1 MMESRL
7 GILSSAES
15 HPLDWAP
22 PSVGAVWDPD
32 AVRVTTRNLA
42 VVPAGNLRVVHEEFA
57 VLWSTAEAQAE
68 SFAIRRETDWVAGGV
83 AMTCRWLAGAAVE
96 FNGRR
101 RLPPSPITHR
111 SRPAFEELIE
121 AEYLAAVAMEAQP
134 PEQRLYGDRPGYV
147 EAVAATL
154 RWAWRRSGPVP
165 DLQPVNAAPPVPT
178 AVRP

>member
-1 MMESRL
+1 MPVTAS
-7 GILSSAES
+7 
-15 HPLDWAP
+15 
-22 PSVGAVWDPD
+22 DPF
-32 AVRVTTRNLA
+32 AI
-42 VVPAGNLRVVHEEFA
+42 PARNLRVPDADFA
-57 VLWSTAEAQAE
+57 VLWHAADARAEEAA
-68 SFAIRRETDWVAGGV
+68 SLGETDWVAGGV

-101 RLPPSPITHR
+101 RLPLSPITHS

-121 AEYLAAVAMEAQP
+121 AEYLAAVSMEAQP

-154 RWAWRRSGPVP
+154 RWAWRRNGPVP
-165 DLQPVNAAPPVPT
+165 DLRPADVLPPVPT

>member
-1 MMESRL
+1 M
-7 GILSSAES
+7 
-15 HPLDWAP
+15 
-22 PSVGAVWDPD
+22 
-32 AVRVTTRNLA
+32 RVTARDLA
-42 VVPAGNLRVVHEEFA
+42 AVPASNLRVGQELFA
-57 VLWSTAEAQAE
+57 ELWSGAEEQAD
-68 SFAIRRETDWVAGGV
+68 SHAIRHETDWVAGGV

-121 AEYLAAVAMEAQP
+121 AEYMAAVSMEAQP

-154 RWAWRRSGPVP
+154 RWAWRRSGPMP
-165 DLQPVNAAPPVPT
+165 DLRPASPAPT